1 MLPGRFAKNGVG
13 AGRLISSSL
22 WYITG
27 GGGLGI
33 FLLVGGPNFGSK
45 GTVGLFC
52 GKLLLTETTTC
63 FSICERQSPIGY
75 PKTIFFLISL
85 ECSLVA
91 KFTARFIEIISHFKS
106 DIRSCRCNNSSIKQ
120 VSGLIGGSGAP
131 GPPSPLDPPLY
142 QRARPPVFPI
152 CKHPLYR
159 PTSHTTSFST
169 LQLRL
174 YSAVLNASV
183 EQQK

>member
-1 MLPGRFAKNGVG
+1 MG

-52 GKLLLTETTTC
+52 GKLLLTETTRC
-63 FSICERQSPIGY
+63 FSICERPSPIGY
-75 PKTIFFLISL
+75 PKTIFLISL

-91 KFTARFIEIISHFKS
+91 KFNARFIEIISHFKC
-106 DIRSCRCNNSSIKQ
+106 DIRSFRCKNSSINQ
-120 VSGLIGGSGAP
+120 ASGLIGG
-131 GPPSPLDPPLY
+131 LDPPD
-142 QRARPPVFPI
+142 PPPSIRHCISGHALQCSQYVSI
-152 CKHPLYR
+152 HYTAQQVTGRVSLLYR
-159 PTSHTTSFST
+159 FGYI
-169 LQLRL
+169 RL
-174 YSAVLNASV
+174 Y
-183 EQQK
+183 

>member
-1 MLPGRFAKNGVG
+1 MGFVSG
-13 AGRLISSSL
+13 AA
-22 WYITG
+22 YEQQFMVYHTG
-27 GGGLGI
+27 WGSRN

-52 GKLLLTETTTC
+52 GKLLLTETTMC
-63 FSICERQSPIGY
+63 FSICERQSPTGC
-75 PKTIFFLISL
+75 PKTIIIFLISL
-85 ECSLVA
+85 EFSLVT
-91 KFTARFIEIISHFKS
+91 KFNARFIEIISHFKG
-106 DIRSCRCNNSSIKQ
+106 DVRSCRCNNSSIKQ
-120 VSGLIGGSGAP
+120 ASGLIGGLD
-131 GPPSPLDPPLY
+131 PPDPPLY

-183 EQQK
+183 DQQK